1 MIVTVKISN
10 DERTLKQR
18 HLIIGADI
26 KADRSDPTLCHLV
39 EEAIKN
45 FNGAQ
50 DDVQVIINMTW

>member
-1 MIVTVKISN
+1 MIVTVKVSN
-10 DERTLKQR
+10 DERTLKQK
-18 HLIIGADI
+18 HLMIGADI
-26 KADRSDPTLCHLV
+26 KADRNDPTLTHLV